1 MPSGTKGGTA
11 SGYSAAK
18 AASCSG
24 QSALRTAGFEGQL
37 NMDLENQAS
46 VLSSRKPLFE
56 EKEAE

>member
-1 MPSGTKGGTA
+1 M
-11 SGYSAAK
+11 
-18 AASCSG
+18 
-24 QSALRTAGFEGQL
+24 RTAGFEGQL